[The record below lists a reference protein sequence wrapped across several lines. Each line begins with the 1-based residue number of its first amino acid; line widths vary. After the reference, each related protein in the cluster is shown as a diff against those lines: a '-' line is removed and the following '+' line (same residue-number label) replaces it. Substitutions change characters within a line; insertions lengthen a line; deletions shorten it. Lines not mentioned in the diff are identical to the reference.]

1 MATELQLLLIK
12 FTQLDH
18 EVSFEMASE
27 VGKINQGQTGY
38 IVMDEPVVKA
48 KNPNRVLGGQ
58 VGAVKRALK
67 KAEIE
72 ELARQAAEI
81 MAEESEYEDESESES
96 ESEYE
101 SASSDSDE

>member
-12 FTQLDH
+12 FTQLAH

-38 IVMDEPVVKA
+38 IVMDVPVKT

-81 MAEESEYEDESESES
+81 MAEESEYESESES